1 MVDKIIDLI
10 SNNEYKELKLLLNDI
25 NESDLSEIFDE
36 LDNIDTAVIFRLLD
50 KDIAA
55 DVFSRMES
63 STQEKLIDSLKDN
76 EIKDITSRL
85 FADDAADMI
94 SEMPANLVKRILKNT
109 DASKRKDINELLQ
122 YPEDS
127 AGSIMTIEFTD
138 LRSTMTVKEAF
149 DRIRSIGD
157 NKETIYTCYVIDN
170 TRKLVGVVT
179 VKDLLLASYE
189 TKIEDIM
196 ETGVITINTHEDK
209 EEVAKMFDKYDF
221 LAMPVVDMENRL
233 VGIVTVDD
241 AMDVMNE
248 EASEDFEIMAA
259 MTPSEDSYFNMSVF
273 EHTKNRIVWLLIL
286 MLSAAITGSIITHY
300 EEAFSS
306 LPILV
311 AFIPMLMDTGGNCGS
326 QTSTLIIRGLA
337 TGEIELK
344 DVFKCWFKEIR
355 VALLIGLILAFVNG
369 TRIIIQYQNI
379 ILAIVIGISTIFTV
393 VLAKSLGCLLPL
405 AAKKL
410 KLDPAIMAAPLIT
423 TIVDTCSI
431 LIYFNVAVIL
441 FGI

>member
-1 MVDKIIDLI
+1 MINKILELI
-10 SNNEYKELKLLLNDI
+10 NNNEYKELKLLLNDI

-286 MLSAAITGSIITHY
+286 MLSAAITGSIINHY
-300 EEAFSS
+300 QNAFSS
-306 LPILV
+306 MPILV
-311 AFIPMLMDTGGNCGS
+311 AFIPMLMGTGGNCGS

-355 VALLIGLILAFVNG
+355 VALLVGIILSGVSAI
-369 TRIIIQYQNI
+369 RIMIQYQNI
-379 ILAIVIGISTIFTV
+379 TLAITVGIALIATV
-393 VLAKSLGCLLPL
+393 AMSKSLGCLLPL

-431 LIYFNVAVIL
+431 LIYFNVAVKL

>member
-286 MLSAAITGSIITHY
+286 MLSAAITGSIINHY
-300 EEAFSS
+300 QNAFSS
-306 LPILV
+306 MPILV
-311 AFIPMLMDTGGNCGS
+311 AFIPMLMGTGGNCGS

>member
-355 VALLIGLILAFVNG
+355 VALLVGIILSGVSAI
-369 TRIIIQYQNI
+369 RIMIQYQNI
-379 ILAIVIGISTIFTV
+379 TLAITVGIALIATV
-393 VLAKSLGCLLPL
+393 AMSKSLGCLLPL